1 MLKKITFR
9 HKEVM
14 RRLLVAETPKEIAEE
29 LNLATA
35 TINGWLHDPLFAS
48 TLTELEYNTKTSM
61 LSADGRVEAL
71 EVITESMK
79 EAAVLA
85 RDTMGDAAID
95 RSLRMKSAWDI
106 LDRGGLKPTDKKLV
120 GHINLS
126 DLIIEARKQR
136 EAEKE
141 NDKPIEVTEA
151 GN

>member
-48 TLTELEYNTKTSM
+48 TLNELEYETRTKI
-61 LSADGRVEAL
+61 LGGDGRVEAL
-71 EVITESMK
+71 EVITKTMK
-79 EAAVLA
+79 
-85 RDTMGDAAID
+85 DAAILCRETVGDPLID
-95 RSLRMKSAWDI
+95 RSLRLKSAWDV

-141 NDKPIEVTEA
+141 NDKPIEITEA
-151 GN
+151 EN

>member
-14 RRLLVAETPKEIAEE
+14 RRLLVGETPKEIAEE
-29 LNLATA
+29 LGLAVA
-35 TINGWLHDPLFAS
+35 TINGWLRDPLFAS
-48 TLTELEYNTKTSM
+48 TLSELEYNTKTSM

-71 EVITESMK
+71 QIITESMK
-79 EAAVLA
+79 DAAILA
-85 RDTMGDAAID
+85 RETMGDTTVD
-95 RSLRMKSAWDI
+95 RGLRMKSAWDI

-136 EAEKE
+136 EVKKEGERVIEAE
-141 NDKPIEVTEA
+141 
-151 GN
+151 G